1 MSKAMLKIMLEQGH
15 RQGERLRR
23 NVYMYEAR
31 NFSALGLSAPHLPSS
46 PPFSAL
52 LPPPA
57 PNFNVGG
64 CPPQISM
71 LEDVHE
77 HVHKNMIIEVGCHSD
92 CFATLTFGA
101 WGDGVRQRT

>member
-23 NVYMYEAR
+23 NVYTYEAR

-46 PPFSAL
+46 LPFPALPFPAL

-57 PNFNVGG
+57 PHFNVGG

-77 HVHKNMIIEVGCHSD
+77 HVHKSMIFE
-92 CFATLTFGA
+92 F
-101 WGDGVRQRT
+101 